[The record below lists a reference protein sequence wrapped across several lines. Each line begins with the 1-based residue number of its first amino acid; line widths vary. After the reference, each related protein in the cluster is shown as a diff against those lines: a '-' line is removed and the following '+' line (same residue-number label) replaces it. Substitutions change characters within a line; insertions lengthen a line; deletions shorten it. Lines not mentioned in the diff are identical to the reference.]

1 MGAVGRSETGHRDA
15 ENVAARESQ
24 LVERADG
31 YQQGER
37 RIEPAGDTDDGRMRA
52 GMPDALRQSADLDA
66 EDFFAALLHLL
77 RIVRDERARIETAF
91 DRKLFA
97 VGAQGDRDAFAE
109 RAAAVGCKGIGFAPQ
124 GQQPF
129 DVRFRY
135 GQLFFEREAFRFV
148 QKDSVFGDQAV
159 AGENHVG
166 RRFAESGRAVQVSRQ
181 RAGRL
186 LGDQRTE
193 ISVLADHF
201 VACRQIDQQGGP
213 GHCEAGGRRV
223 RNPQIFADFD
233 TETDFPV
240 FEKQVGRERNLLS
253 AQFDRFAVG
262 FRAGGEPARFVKFV
276 VIRQVSLRHDSENDA
291 GAEYDGRIVEPVV
304 DSQRHTGDTDRP
316 AGGRVGEQ
324 PCESPF
330 GLFDQER
337 LAEQVAAG
345 VSGDAELRKCRDG
358 DALPVGF
365 PNQSGDS
372 GDVMAAIPRLHA
384 RCGGCDFQKSEVH
397 TIRAICPVQN

>member
-1 MGAVGRSETGHRDA
+1 MSRKWTAQASRMLISRMPTPSDSISRRALVWVRSVVPKPGIVTPRMLRRGSPNLS
-15 ENVAARESQ
+15 NVRT
-24 LVERADG
+24 G

-37 RIEPAGDTDDGRMRA
+37 RIKPAGDTDDGRMRA

-124 GQQPF
+124 GQRPVA

-213 GHCEAGGRRV
+213 GPLRGGR
-223 RNPQIFADFD
+223 
-233 TETDFPV
+233 T
-240 FEKQVGRERNLLS
+240 
-253 AQFDRFAVG
+253 
-262 FRAGGEPARFVKFV
+262 
-276 VIRQVSLRHDSENDA
+276 A
-291 GAEYDGRIVEPVV
+291 GAEPTDLRRF
-304 DSQRHTGDTDRP
+304 RHRN
-316 AGGRVGEQ
+316 
-324 PCESPF
+324 
-330 GLFDQER
+330 R
-337 LAEQVAAG
+337 L
-345 VSGDAELRKCRDG
+345 SRLRKAGRSRTASSAVRTVRPFRRWG
-358 DALPVGF
+358 SAPEA
-365 PNQSGDS
+365 NQ
-372 GDVMAAIPRLHA
+372 
-384 RCGGCDFQKSEVH
+384 
-397 TIRAICPVQN
+397 RAS